1 MVLDLKLDS
10 TISLSNGTGFGNNIT
25 FDADMSLLVHI
36 GNNKKDILILG
47 KGPKNSLDDTM
58 MTAERKNT

>member
-1 MVLDLKLDS
+1 MVMDLKLDS
-10 TISLSNGTGFGNNIT
+10 TISLSNGTGFGKNIT

-36 GNNKKDILILG
+36 GNNKKDVLILG

>member
-1 MVLDLKLDS
+1 
-10 TISLSNGTGFGNNIT
+10 
-25 FDADMSLLVHI
+25 MSLLVHI